1 MDIVISQN
9 EHSKNIEIKKILPRN
24 KKNIKRIKC

>member
-9 EHSKNIEIKKILPRN
+9 EHSKNIEFKKILPRN
-24 KKNIKRIKC
+24 KNIYKKN

>member
-9 EHSKNIEIKKILPRN
+9 EHQKNIEIKKILPRN
-24 KKNIKRIKC
+24 KKKYKKN